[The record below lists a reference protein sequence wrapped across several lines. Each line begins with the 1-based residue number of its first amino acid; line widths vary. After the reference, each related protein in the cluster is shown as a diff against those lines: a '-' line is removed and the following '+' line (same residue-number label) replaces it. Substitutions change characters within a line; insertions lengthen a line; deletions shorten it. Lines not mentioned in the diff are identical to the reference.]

1 MPSMSNA
8 AARVAADDA
17 VSVVRALFYV
27 TAEADPGLLPRLIE
41 PVAKLGHVPVR
52 VHASRESGDGS
63 RMTVD
68 LRLSGLAPE
77 GADRVRR
84 ALMSVIGVEQVLA
97 SIEAEA

>member
-17 VSVVRALFYV
+17 VSAVRALFYV

-68 LRLSGLAPE
+68 LRLAGLAPE

-84 ALMSVIGVEQVLA
+84 ALMSVVGVEQVLA